1 MNFSMPLKVRVS
13 SKKYFILNLNNYRN
27 AHHRVLSTA
36 KRNYQD
42 IFFKIEFKNW
52 RKFNKVKL
60 HYIIYPASKRE
71 FDLLNVISIHDKF
84 IMDAIVKR
92 GMLPDDCIKHVPY
105 MPTAEVKPVDRSN
118 PRIEVFIEDIE

>member
-1 MNFSMPLKVRVS
+1 MKFDMPLKVKVS
-13 SKKYFILNLNNYRN
+13 SKKFFILNLNNYRN

-42 IFFKIEFKNW
+42 IFFNTELPDW
-52 RKFNKVKL
+52 RTYNKVKL
-60 HYIIYPASKRE
+60 HYIIYPSSKRK

-92 GMLPDDCIKHVPY
+92 GMLPDDCIKHVPE
-105 MPTAEVKPVDRSN
+105 MPTAEVKPVDKLN
-118 PRIEVFIEDIE
+118 PRIEIHIEDLE